1 MTKKVR
7 TAIIG
12 CGKVSQWH
20 IAALRQSSNA
30 ECVAIYSRSM
40 EKATAFGT
48 QYGLLAFDNITTMIK
63 EANIEAV
70 VICTP
75 HPYHKDALLEAV
87 AAGAHCM
94 VEKPLASSLQDCDE
108 MIAACKQAGVKLGMI
123 SQRRFLQ
130 PVQRV
135 KKAIDD
141 GKIGTPILGTV
152 NVLGWRD
159 KAYYDSDAW
168 RGKWDTEGGGVMV
181 NQASHQ
187 LDLLLWMM
195 GDVEEVYGVWRN
207 FNHPYVEIEDTAV
220 AIVKFKNGGL
230 GNIIVS
236 NSMKPGIY
244 GKIQVHGSNAASVGV
259 QVDGGSMPLPGKPAA
274 PYIPVNDLWTIPG
287 EEHLLEGWIK
297 EDETLYNTVSMV
309 EHPMQLQHED
319 FCNAILTNS
328 PPLVDGTAGRKTV
341 ELFTAVYRSNRDN
354 AVIKFPLQPELT
366 ADYDGRKTTK

>member
-1 MTKKVR
+1 MTNNIRV
-7 TAIIG
+7 AIIG

-20 IAALRQSSNA
+20 IAALKRSSNA
-30 ECVAIYSRSM
+30 ACVAIYSRSM
-40 EKATAFGT
+40 EKARVFGEK
-48 QYGLLAFDNITTMIK
+48 YGLIPYDNVTTMIK
-63 EANIEAV
+63 EANIDAV

-75 HPYHKDALLEAV
+75 HPYHRDAVLEAA

-94 VEKPLASSLQDCDE
+94 VEKPLASSLQDCDA
-108 MIAACKQAGVKLGMI
+108 MIHACRAAGVKLGMI

-135 KKAIDD
+135 KKAIED
-141 GKIGTPILGTV
+141 GKIGNPVLGTV

-195 GDVEEVYGVWRN
+195 GEVDEVYGVWRN

-236 NSMKPGIY
+236 NAMKPGIY

-259 QVDGGSMPLPGKPAA
+259 QVDGGSMPLPGQPAA
-274 PYIPVNDLWTIPG
+274 PYIPVNDLWTVPG

-297 EDETLYNTVSMV
+297 EDEQLYNTVSMV
-309 EHPMQLQHED
+309 EYPMQLQHED
-319 FCNAILTNS
+319 FCDAIVHDRS
-328 PPLVDGTAGRKTV
+328 PMVDGEAGRKTV

-354 AVIKFPLQPELT
+354 AVIRFPLQPEDGD
-366 ADYDGRKTTK
+366 DYDGRKL

>member
-1 MTKKVR
+1 MTNKIRV
-7 TAIIG
+7 AIIG

-20 IAALRQSSNA
+20 IAALKQSSNA
-30 ECVAIYSRSM
+30 DCAAIYSRNM
-40 EKATAFGT
+40 EKARAFGEK
-48 QYGLLAFDNITTMIK
+48 YGLTPYDNITTMIK
-63 EANIEAV
+63 AANIDAV

-75 HPYHKDALLEAV
+75 HPYHKDAVLEAA

-94 VEKPLASSLQDCDE
+94 VEKPLASSLQDCDA
-108 MIAACKQAGVKLGMI
+108 MIHACKQAGVKLGMI

-135 KKAIDD
+135 KKAIED
-141 GKIGTPILGTV
+141 GKIGSPVLGTV

-195 GDVEEVYGVWRN
+195 GDVDEVYGVWRN

-220 AIVKFKNGGL
+220 AIVKFRNGGL

-274 PYIPVNDLWTIPG
+274 PYIPVNDLWTVPG
-287 EEHLLEGWIK
+287 EEHLLAGWIR
-297 EDETLYNTVSMV
+297 EDEHLYNTVSMV
-309 EHPMQLQHED
+309 EYPMQLQHED
-319 FCNAILTNS
+319 FCDAILNDR
-328 PPLVDGTAGRKTV
+328 PPVVDGEAGRKTV
-341 ELFTAVYRSNRDN
+341 ELFTAIYRSNRDN
-354 AVIKFPLQPELT
+354 AVIKFPLQPEEGD
-366 ADYDGRKTTK
+366 DYDGRKQ

>member
-1 MTKKVR
+1 MAKTIR

-20 IAALRQSSNA
+20 IAALKQSSNA
-30 ECVAIYSRSM
+30 ACVAIYSRSI
-40 EKATAFGT
+40 EKAREFGLK
-48 QYGLLAFDNITTMIK
+48 YDLLPFNDITRMIK
-63 EANIEAV
+63 EANIDAV

-75 HPYHKDALLEAV
+75 HPYHKEAV
-87 AAGAHCM
+87 LAAAGAGAHCM
-94 VEKPLASSLQDCDE
+94 VEKPLASSLQDCDD
-108 MIAACKQAGVKLGMI
+108 MIHACKQAGVKLGMI

-135 KKAIDD
+135 KKAIED
-141 GKIGTPILGTV
+141 GKIGTPVLGTV

-159 KAYYDSDAW
+159 QAYYESDPW

-187 LDLLLWMM
+187 LDILLWLM

-220 AIVKFKNGGL
+220 AIVKFKNGGI

-274 PYIPVNDLWTIPG
+274 PYIPVNDLWTVPG
-287 EEHLLEGWIK
+287 EEQFLDRWVK
-297 EDETLYNTVSMV
+297 EDEQLYNTVSMV
-309 EHPMQLQHED
+309 EYPMQLQHED
-319 FCNAILTNS
+319 FCDAIIQNR
-328 PPLVDGTAGRKTV
+328 PPAVDGESGRKTV
-341 ELFTAVYRSNRDN
+341 ELFTAIYRSNRDN
-354 AVIKFPLQPELT
+354 AVIKFPLLPEMG
-366 ADYDGRKTTK
+366 ADYDGRILR